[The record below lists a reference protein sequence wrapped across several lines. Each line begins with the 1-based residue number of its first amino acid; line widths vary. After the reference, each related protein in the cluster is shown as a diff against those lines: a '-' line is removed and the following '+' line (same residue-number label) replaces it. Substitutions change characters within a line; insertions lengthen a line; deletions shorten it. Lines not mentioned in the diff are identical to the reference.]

1 MEQKSSEWF
10 AARLGKA
17 TGSRIAEIV
26 AKTKSGDSASR
37 GNYMAQL
44 VIERLTNKQEESY
57 SNDFMDWGNLQEP
70 FARAAY
76 EAATN
81 VLVDGVAWITH
92 PRIEMSGAS
101 PDGLV
106 GDDGLVEIKCPKT
119 ATHIETLLSKT
130 VPGKYN
136 IQMQWQMAC
145 TDRSWCDFVSFD
157 PRMPDGLQMFLK
169 RVHRDDALIK
179 TLENEVIKFLK
190 EVDAKLEQLTNQL
203 KEANVQS
210 F

>member
-1 MEQKSSEWF
+1 MEQKSPEWF

-57 SNDFMDWGNLQEP
+57 SNEYMDWGNLQEP

-81 VLVDGVAWITH
+81 VLVDEVGMITH